1 MSATLP
7 IVLVAQSR
15 LPRYVP
21 GVYWLAILFTIAL
34 GTAAGDLLSVARVLR
49 AT

>member
-1 MSATLP
+1 VSATLA
-7 IVLVAQSR
+7 IVLVAQFR

-21 GVYWLAILFTIAL
+21 GVYRLAILFNIVL

-49 AT
+49 AA